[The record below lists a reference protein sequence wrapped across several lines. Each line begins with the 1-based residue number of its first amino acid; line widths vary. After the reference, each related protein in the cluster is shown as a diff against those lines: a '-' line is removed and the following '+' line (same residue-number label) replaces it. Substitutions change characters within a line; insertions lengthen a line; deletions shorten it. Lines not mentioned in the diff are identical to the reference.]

1 MQPFVNPNYFNPYP
15 MYQQPQIQPQMP
27 SYAQNIVHNGLEGKY
42 VGEFSEVTANDVPM
56 TGQGALFIK
65 GDLSEIQLR
74 NWNANGLIDI
84 KSFKPSISEVEEV
97 STKSVEHAYLPSDEL
112 RMALENINDRLDK
125 MEGLLKRK
133 PGRKEV
139 AEDD

>member
-27 SYAQNIVHNGLEGKY
+27 SYAQNVAQNGLSGKY
-42 VGEFSEVTANDVPM
+42 VGDFSEITANDVPM

-84 KSFKPSISEVEEV
+84 KAFKPFVPDVEV
-97 STKSVEHAYLPSDEL
+97 STQSTEHAYLPSDEL
-112 RMALENINDRLDK
+112 RTALESINDRLDK

-133 PGRKEV
+133 SGRKEV
-139 AEDD
+139 AEDE